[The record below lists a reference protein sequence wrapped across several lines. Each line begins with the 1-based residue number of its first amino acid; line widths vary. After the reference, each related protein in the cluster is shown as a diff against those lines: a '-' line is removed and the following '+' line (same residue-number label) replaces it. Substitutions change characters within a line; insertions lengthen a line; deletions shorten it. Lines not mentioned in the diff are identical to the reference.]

1 MRRIGAI
8 PFSFIFGIVVIL
20 IFGANY
26 AWRFSNLL
34 NDAEKN
40 AHLQLKSH
48 ADTLSTVLDKHRALA
63 VISARRLDVAIAT
76 AGVPGNNDSVELVR
90 HLAVLSGVLGLAFV
104 TPELRV
110 IAADRMNPT
119 MFDTPDVRLTNA
131 ITAANQGRLGR
142 AYGKYTVDRDQ
153 VYVFL
158 APIFG
163 TNRIEGFVTSLVGLE
178 EDVENNWGLAEYKL
192 AAITQEGDVFISNV
206 SAWRGKRATDVISIA
221 NIETRPFAKY
231 FTNLEMSQRLHL
243 PIVDWEIY
251 LQRSVQSERINALI
265 FAAFIS
271 AVTAIIGMA
280 AIIIYFRRR
289 QLLERYREREQL
301 AQKMERLVQA
311 RTQSLEESNR
321 QLKEAQENLVRAGK
335 LALLGQ
341 MSASISHELNQPLG
355 AIKTYA
361 RNTVLMLAGGQIEEA
376 GKNLKNIDRV
386 VERVTR
392 IIKNLRSF
400 ANQEEVENRVVEVVA
415 LVDEARTEFL
425 QRASEASSCL
435 TVRHAN
441 TSLPAMAGEVRLLQV
456 LLNLLSNAWASCKD
470 MKSPELSIETSC
482 IDNTVQ
488 IRVSD
493 NGLGIPPE
501 IQDDIFEAFVST
513 RGHEFGM
520 GLGLTI
526 SRSFIQSM
534 GGEIE
539 LVKASAGGAEFVIL
553 LESGES

>member
-1 MRRIGAI
+1 M
-8 PFSFIFGIVVIL
+8 
-20 IFGANY
+20 
-26 AWRFSNLL
+26 
-34 NDAEKN
+34 
-40 AHLQLKSH
+40 
-48 ADTLSTVLDKHRALA
+48 LDKHRALA

-76 AGVPGNNDSVELVR
+76 AGVPGNNNSVELVR

-104 TPELRV
+104 TPDLRI
-110 IAADRMNPT
+110 IAADRLNPR
-119 MFDTPDVRLTNA
+119 MFDAPDVRLTNA
-131 ITAANQGRLGR
+131 IIAAKQGRLGR

-163 TNRIEGFVTSLVGLE
+163 NNRIEGFVASLVGLE

-192 AAITQEGDVFISNV
+192 AAITKEGDVFLSNV
-206 SAWRGKRATDVISIA
+206 SAWREQRAADVISDA
-221 NIETRPFAKY
+221 TIETRPFAKY
-231 FTNLEMSQRLHL
+231 FTNLKMSQRLHL
-243 PIVDWEIY
+243 PIVDWEII

-289 QLLERYREREQL
+289 QLLERYREREHL
-301 AQKMERLVQA
+301 AQRMEKLVQA
-311 RTQSLEESNR
+311 RTHSLEESNR

-376 GKNLKNIDRV
+376 GRNLENIDRV

-400 ANQEEVENRVVEVVA
+400 ANQEEVENRIVEVID

-425 QRASEASSCL
+425 QRASEASSYL
-435 TVRHAN
+435 KVRHAN

-470 MKSPELSIETSC
+470 VENPELSIETSY
-482 IDNTVQ
+482 IEKSVQ

-539 LVKASAGGAEFVIL
+539 LVKASASGAEFVII